1 MNTLEDIYS
10 ITTENDQQPQQQLH
24 PEDQHLVVEGML
36 HDELGSISDGRAS
49 AADPSAAGSAAAAA
63 AAAAA
68 PHRLGQVAISC
79 LGIEGLLFLHP
90 DDLQA
95 VTDSSNPY
103 LPTRGLAKP
112 NWQVKEAASL
122 RTDEF

>member
-10 ITTENDQQPQQQLH
+10 ITTENDQQPQQRLH
-24 PEDQHLVVEGML
+24 PEDQHLAVEGML
-36 HDELGSISDGRAS
+36 HDELGSIRDGRAS
-49 AADPSAAGSAAAAA
+49 AAGSAAAA